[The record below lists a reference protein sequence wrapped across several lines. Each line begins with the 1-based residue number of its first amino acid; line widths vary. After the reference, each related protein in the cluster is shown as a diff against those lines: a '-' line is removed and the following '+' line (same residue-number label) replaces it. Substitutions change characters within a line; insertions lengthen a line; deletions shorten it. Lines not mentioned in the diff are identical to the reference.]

1 VKIANLLD
9 AAPLAGSCRL
19 APAAA
24 LLLFLFPAG
33 AASAQVRIQMQ
44 PQGPPAPGT
53 SPLQAKPAAPPQANF
68 HVEYRAGR
76 LSVHAVDA
84 PLRRV
89 VAEVARQ
96 SGIQIIGMENVRGR
110 VSVDFSNEPLGPAL
124 TSLLIEVDYAIS
136 GDLAQP
142 QGIAHAT
149 LLVMERQGAPARAGG
164 PAAAKT
170 TASAANAD
178 GGTAD
183 TEADP
188 DAPDPDADA
197 NADPDAPDPDADA
210 NADEDPNAAQQA
222 PPAAQ
227 QPTLPPVYVNQ
238 PGQVVQPG
246 PGNNQ
251 SVPGQVPPIPV
262 PGRALPP
269 GSTPSNPPG
278 GAASNLPGSAS
289 PTGSAPANPPGA
301 ASFNV
306 ASRTV
311 QSLVAAI
318 QSPNAAVQGPAF
330 TNLSA
335 IDSGAA
341 MRAAIEATSNPDAA
355 VRLGG
360 LMLLDNS
367 SIAPEATM
375 LQTLGGA
382 LSDKDEQV
390 KDFALDAL
398 LRHGQDAAGYIAPL
412 LKDSD
417 PALRLR
423 VVQDLA
429 GKDWATPLL
438 RIALSDSDESVRVAA
453 AALVKPAG
461 TSGGQ

>member
-1 VKIANLLD
+1 MKIANLLN
-9 AAPLAGSCRL
+9 ARPCAGSCRL

-24 LLLFLFPAG
+24 LLLFFLPAG
-33 AASAQVRIQMQ
+33 AASAQVKIQ

-53 SPLQAKPAAPPQANF
+53 SQLLAKPATPSPANF

-164 PAAAKT
+164 PAIAKT
-170 TASAANAD
+170 TASAAKPD
-178 GGTAD
+178 GTAD
-183 TEADP
+183 TDADP

-227 QPTLPPVYVNQ
+227 PPTLPPVYVNQ
-238 PGQVVQPG
+238 PGQPG
-246 PGNNQ
+246 PDGT
-251 SVPGQVPPIPV
+251 PGQPTPIPT
-262 PGRALPP
+262 PRRALPP

-289 PTGSAPANPPGA
+289 PTGNTPANPPGA
-301 ASFNV
+301 MGFSL

-311 QSLVAAI
+311 QTLVTAI
-318 QSPNAAVQGPAF
+318 QSPNPAVQGPAF

-341 MRAAIEATSNPDAA
+341 VRAAISATSNPDAA

-360 LMLLDNS
+360 LMLLDS
-367 SIAPEATM
+367 SSVAPEATV

-390 KDFALDAL
+390 KDYALDAL
-398 LRHGQDAAGYIAPL
+398 MRRDQQAAGYIAPL

-429 GKDWATPLL
+429 GKDWAAPLL
-438 RIALSDSDESVRVAA
+438 RIALNDSDPSVRVAA
-453 AALVKPAG
+453 AALVKPAP
-461 TSGGQ
+461 TAAGGQ

>member
-1 VKIANLLD
+1 
-9 AAPLAGSCRL
+9 
-19 APAAA
+19 
-24 LLLFLFPAG
+24 LLLFFLPAG
-33 AASAQVRIQMQ
+33 AASAQVKIQ

-53 SPLQAKPAAPPQANF
+53 SQLLAKPATPSPANF

-164 PAAAKT
+164 PAIAKT
-170 TASAANAD
+170 TASAAKPD
-178 GGTAD
+178 GTAD
-183 TEADP
+183 TDADP

-227 QPTLPPVYVNQ
+227 PPTLPPVYVNQ
-238 PGQVVQPG
+238 PGQPG
-246 PGNNQ
+246 PDGT
-251 SVPGQVPPIPV
+251 PGQPTPIPT
-262 PGRALPP
+262 PRRALPP

-289 PTGSAPANPPGA
+289 PTGNTPANPPGA
-301 ASFNV
+301 MGFSL

-311 QSLVAAI
+311 QTLVTAI
-318 QSPNAAVQGPAF
+318 QSPNPAVQGPAF

-341 MRAAIEATSNPDAA
+341 VRAAISATSNPDAA

-360 LMLLDNS
+360 LMLLDS
-367 SIAPEATM
+367 SSVAPEATV

-390 KDFALDAL
+390 KDYALDAL
-398 LRHGQDAAGYIAPL
+398 MRRDQQAAGYIAPL

-429 GKDWATPLL
+429 GKDWAAPLL
-438 RIALSDSDESVRVAA
+438 RIALNDSDPSVRVAA
-453 AALVKPAG
+453 AALVKPAP
-461 TSGGQ
+461 TAAGGQ